1 MSQNN
6 SSSMLEPQIWELVA
20 EWDNLEQPLAPLS
33 DEQQKTILDLS
44 NLCANKLWIA
54 PKAVSNMFENVLNYF
69 S

>member
-1 MSQNN
+1 
-6 SSSMLEPQIWELVA
+6 MLEPQIWELVA

-54 PKAVSNMFENVLNYF
+54 PKAVSNTF
-69 S
+69 